1 VTAAVRD
8 ARPPL
13 WVVRVLNVVLRRLL
27 RTPIARFIDAPVLLE
42 FDGRRTGRRLR
53 VPVGRYAIDEGWVVF
68 TPAPW
73 RVNFATAAPAVV
85 RHRGRRH
92 VMSGTLVT
100 DPAATARAIDDV
112 LASGAS
118 TRFLAVDVAQ
128 GHRITAQEVT
138 ELGTAM
144 VILQP
149 LSSSP
154 LDRFEPVERLH
165 RVDGLE

>member
-13 WVVRVLNVVLRRLL
+13 AVVRVLNVVLRRLL
-27 RTPIARFIDAPVLLE
+27 RTPFARFVDAPVLLE
-42 FDGRRTGRRLR
+42 FVGRRSGRRFR
-53 VPVGRYAIDEGWVVF
+53 VPVGRYATDDGWVVF

-73 RVNFATAAPAVV
+73 RANFATTAPVVV
-85 RHRGRRH
+85 RHRGH
-92 VMSGTLVT
+92 GHLMSGTLVT
-100 DPAATARAIDDV
+100 DPAATAQAIEDV

-118 TRFLAVDVAQ
+118 TRFLAVDVAP
-128 GHRITAQEVT
+128 GHRITAQEVI

-149 LSSSP
+149 ASHADALGIPASP
-154 LDRFEPVERLH
+154 
-165 RVDGLE
+165 